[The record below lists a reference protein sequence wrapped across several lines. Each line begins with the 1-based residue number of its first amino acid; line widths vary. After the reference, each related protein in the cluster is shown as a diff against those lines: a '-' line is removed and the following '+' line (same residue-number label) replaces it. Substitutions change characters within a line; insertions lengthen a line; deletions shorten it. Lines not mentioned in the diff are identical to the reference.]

1 MSRYR
6 VTECQ
11 TERNSQLMLLA
22 PSGPTCGC
30 GTQEDQAALS
40 LCAALNN
47 TGLILSSWE
56 GSLAGQK
63 AFKLLVIQVGTD
75 QRGSTC

>member
-22 PSGPTCGC
+22 PSGPTCGS
-30 GTQEDQAALS
+30 GTQEELAALS
-40 LCAALNN
+40 LRAAV
-47 TGLILSSWE
+47 E
-56 GSLAGQK
+56 
-63 AFKLLVIQVGTD
+63 
-75 QRGSTC
+75 